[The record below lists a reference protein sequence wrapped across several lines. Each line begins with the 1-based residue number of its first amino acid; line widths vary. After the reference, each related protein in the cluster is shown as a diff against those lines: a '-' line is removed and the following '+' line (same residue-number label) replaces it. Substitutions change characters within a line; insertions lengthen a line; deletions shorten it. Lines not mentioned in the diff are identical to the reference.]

1 MPYSMVSFKEI
12 MISLRPLRNREMG
25 LKDNRR
31 IASPM
36 PILSAL
42 TKTYKRNTTMSNE
55 IQILL
60 YKWTGTRAFVEIK
73 SQWKTQPYD
82 LRLSKMKKKWKN
94 SHITNYMTCQF
105 GAAKTS
111 QISSAIQKIS
121 VTLSYVTIAI
131 TACKLLLFNTLKSK
145 QFSLI
150 TKLSDAY
157 ILSNSR

>member
-1 MPYSMVSFKEI
+1 MMKENRMPYSMVSFKEI

-82 LRLSKMKKKWKN
+82 LRLSKMKKFTCYKLYDMSILGSKN
-94 SHITNYMTCQF
+94 FANI
-105 GAAKTS
+105 
-111 QISSAIQKIS
+111 IR
-121 VTLSYVTIAI
+121 
-131 TACKLLLFNTLKSK
+131 NTEN
-145 QFSLI
+145 FSNFVLCDN
-150 TKLSDAY
+150 SDY
-157 ILSNSR
+157 GL